1 MNNDSPLAS
10 IIVSNY
16 NYARFVGDAIR
27 SALRQTWGSVE
38 VVVVDDG
45 STDDS
50 RDVIAAFGARIR
62 TAWLQHVGQCACLNE
77 GVRIST
83 GHFVLFLDADD
94 CLLEDAIARLV
105 QPCLQ
110 TDGISQSQGYL
121 LAVDAELKS
130 LHRTIPERL
139 SPTGD
144 YRAATLRSG
153 LGVCRQTYTSGSLW
167 PRWVLDKVFP
177 LPELATTA
185 DGGYLGP
192 DGYLNNA
199 ARLIGRILSL
209 PEPVAYY
216 RLHGKN
222 SWHGAGQFNS
232 RSIRAYLST
241 VEFYQD
247 YLYRFSRDLGHNPD
261 ITRWKRWNQSWVDNL
276 AILALHLMDGSRR
289 RPGFADVVLAPFMC
303 GTTGRVKRVFVAS
316 MLAFVWLAPRPV
328 ALTVAKRVLR
338 RKLPA
343 LARRAA

>member
-1 MNNDSPLAS
+1 MRNNGALAS

-27 SALRQTWGSVE
+27 SALRQTYDNLE

-50 RDVIAAFGARIR
+50 RDVIAGFGDRIR
-62 TAWLQHVGQCACLNE
+62 TAWLQHSGQCACLNE

-83 GHFVLFLDADD
+83 GRFVLFLDADD

-105 QPCLQ
+105 QPCLE

-121 LAVDAELKS
+121 LAVDAELNS
-130 LHRTIPERL
+130 LDRTIPERL

-144 YRAATLRSG
+144 YRAATLRCG

-167 PRWVLDKVFP
+167 PRGVVDKLFP
-177 LPELATTA
+177 LPELSATA

-199 ARLIGRILSL
+199 ARLLGRIVSL

-216 RLHGKN
+216 RVHGGN
-222 SWHGAGQFNS
+222 SWHGAGTFDPRWIQ
-232 RSIRAYLST
+232 AHLST

-247 YLYRFSRDLGHNPD
+247 YLYRFSRQLGYSPDLA
-261 ITRWKRWNQSWVDNL
+261 RWRKWKQSWVDNL
-276 AILALHLMDGSRR
+276 AGLALNLMDNFRG
-289 RPGFADVVLAPFMC
+289 RPGFDEVVLAPFMC
-303 GTTGRVKRVFVAS
+303 GTTGRVKAVFVAL
-316 MLAFVWLAPRPV
+316 MLAFVWLGPRPF

-338 RKLPA
+338 RKLPS
-343 LARRAA
+343 LAVGAP